1 MCFVVADPMAARPYV
16 LLRDAMRE
24 SGLVAVVRLALRT
37 RESLA
42 VLRVR
47 DQVIADRE
55 TARPA
60 RAW

>member
-1 MCFVVADPMAARPYV
+1 MAARPYV
-16 LLRDAMRE
+16 LLRDAMHE

-55 TARPA
+55 TAGPA

>member
-1 MCFVVADPMAARPYV
+1 MAARPYV